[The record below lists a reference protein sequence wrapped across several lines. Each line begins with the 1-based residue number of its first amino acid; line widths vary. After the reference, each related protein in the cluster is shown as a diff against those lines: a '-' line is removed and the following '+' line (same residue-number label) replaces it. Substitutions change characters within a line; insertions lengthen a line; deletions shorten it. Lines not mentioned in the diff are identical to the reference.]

1 MPRHAAAGA
10 VATEQAFNLK
20 RASALIP
27 LSREHHDALV
37 FARRAMAAASEPTM
51 AQAHRDRVLSM
62 WDETIES
69 HLCTEE
75 ATLLPALIAAGAK
88 AAAETAQTHH
98 DELRRL
104 TRGLRDGDLTVI
116 GAWGEAMRDHVH
128 FEERELF
135 PLAQRVLDLSALT
148 GALDRPAAPDKRAP
162 AEISTPD
169 QSGDSPQ

>member
-1 MPRHAAAGA
+1 M
-10 VATEQAFNLK
+10 K
-20 RASALIP
+20 RATALIP

-37 FARRAMAAASEPTM
+37 FARRAMAASSDPTG
-51 AQAHRDRVLSM
+51 AHAYRENVLSM

-88 AAAETAQTHH
+88 SAAETAQSHH

-104 TRGLRDGDLTVI
+104 TRCLREGDLTVI

-135 PLAQRVLDLSALT
+135 PLAQRVLELSALA
-148 GALDRPAAPDKRAP
+148 GALNRPAGPEKRAP
-162 AEISTPD
+162 AETSTSD
-169 QSGDSPQ
+169 QPGDVPQ

>member
-1 MPRHAAAGA
+1 M
-10 VATEQAFNLK
+10 K
-20 RASALIP
+20 RATALVP

-37 FARRAMAAASEPTM
+37 FARRAMAAASDAKM
-51 AQAHRDRVLSM
+51 AKACRDSVLAM

-75 ATLLPALIAAGAK
+75 VTLLPALANVGAK
-88 AAAETAQTHH
+88 DAAAMAQSHH

-104 TRGLRDGDLTVI
+104 TRCLRDGDLTAI

-169 QSGDSPQ
+169 QPGDSLQ

>member
-1 MPRHAAAGA
+1 M
-10 VATEQAFNLK
+10 K
-20 RASALIP
+20 RATALVP

-37 FARRAMAAASEPTM
+37 FARRAMAAASDAKM
-51 AQAHRDRVLSM
+51 AKACRDRVLAM

-75 ATLLPALIAAGAK
+75 VTLLPALANVGAK
-88 AAAETAQTHH
+88 DAAAMAQSHH

-104 TRGLRDGDLTVI
+104 TRCLRDGDLTAI

-169 QSGDSPQ
+169 QPGDSLQ

>member
-1 MPRHAAAGA
+1 M
-10 VATEQAFNLK
+10 K
-20 RASALIP
+20 RATALVP

-37 FARRAMAAASEPTM
+37 FARRAMAAASDATM
-51 AQAHRDRVLSM
+51 AKACRDSVLTM

-75 ATLLPALIAAGAK
+75 ATLLPALANVGATD
-88 AAAETAQTHH
+88 AAATAQSHH

-104 TRGLRDGDLTVI
+104 TRCLRDGDLTAI

-135 PLAQRVLDLSALT
+135 PLAQRLLDLSALT
-148 GALDRPAAPDKRAP
+148 SALNRPPATDQLAP
-162 AEISTPD
+162 AKHSTSD
-169 QSGDSPQ
+169 MSGDSLR